1 MAPCTVVRSL
11 PYQLT
16 IKIILHKRTHGPIW
30 SRKFLTPGSYWVHIQ
45 HLLGPSHI
53 MTWEREPWLATDYIC
68 FVEFKQW
75 GIKHRPPKKRMRDNP
90 TPQREQRGDPDEQ
103 EMIHSLKLPSWSSRE
118 FGLGHS
124 PHWEQRLPDFQAWRS
139 SHFHVSQVRYCVTGL
154 G

>member
-16 IKIILHKRTHGPIW
+16 IKIILHKEPKGQSDLRNSLPQA
-30 SRKFLTPGSYWVHIQ
+30 LNWVHIQ

-53 MTWEREPWLATDYIC
+53 MTFWEREPWLATDYIC

-90 TPQREQRGDPDEQ
+90 TPQREQRGDPDRQ
-103 EMIHSLKLPSWSSRE
+103 EMIHSLKLPSWSSRD

-124 PHWEQRLPDFQAWRS
+124 PHCEQHLPDFQACRS
-139 SHFHVSQVRYCVTGL
+139 SLFTSPKL
-154 G
+154 GIA